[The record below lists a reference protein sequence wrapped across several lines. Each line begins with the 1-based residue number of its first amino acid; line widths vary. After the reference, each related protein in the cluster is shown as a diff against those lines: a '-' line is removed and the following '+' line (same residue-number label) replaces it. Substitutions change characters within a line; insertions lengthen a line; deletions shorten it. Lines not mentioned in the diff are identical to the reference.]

1 MNLLLQ
7 TTHSNL
13 QAQIA
18 VTGSKVKPTVF
29 IVKALSFYITLANT
43 SNSDDSEV
51 MQKLIGNEEIVD
63 IHHAGT
69 ACAFLLF
76 LQ

>member
-13 QAQIA
+13 KAQIA
-18 VTGSKVKPTVF
+18 VTGSKVKLTVCCCCKLCF
-29 IVKALSFYITLANT
+29 NITLANT

-51 MQKLIGNEEIVD
+51 MQKSIKRK
-63 IHHAGT
+63 
-69 ACAFLLF
+69 
-76 LQ
+76 

>member
-18 VTGSKVKPTVF
+18 VTGSKVKP
-29 IVKALSFYITLANT
+29 IVVVASTFPNITLANT

-51 MQKLIGNEEIVD
+51 MQKS
-63 IHHAGT
+63 T
-69 ACAFLLF
+69 YRK
-76 LQ
+76 